1 EALID
6 IKPGGG
12 AAPSDFGGFP
22 RTVLPTGAAVVV
34 FSPLVDERVISA
46 LVDVRRVEPK
56 PRPTS
61 EYDPV
66 AVRMWRIG
74 RRGVRNR
81 LADVGIPVGV
91 WSADTELEE
100 VLRPMSLRPL
110 LGARR

>member
-1 EALID
+1 
-6 IKPGGG
+6 
-12 AAPSDFGGFP
+12 
-22 RTVLPTGAAVVV
+22 VLPAGAAVVV
-34 FSPLVDERVISA
+34 FSPLVDERMINA
-46 LVDVRRVEPK
+46 LVDLRRRGFGVVVVDVLRVEPT

-81 LADVGIPVGV
+81 LADVGIPVGA
-91 WSADTELEE
+91 WGEDTELEE
-100 VLRPMSLRPL
+100 VLRPMSQRPL